1 MIVEEGFSVE
11 RMKEL
16 ASVLEPDPRNLAFV
30 RVDRQSGVATQLTI
44 ADHHEIVSRI
54 ELHPTVPDDI
64 RSSFETVKTLV
75 LYGWL
80 YYPFFAMSHIYT
92 ALTVEMALRIRLPKS
107 SKDRRGLADLFKEA
121 ESQGLIPNSGFN
133 VEPFRRLRNSFVHA
147 KSQTILPPGYAIDM
161 LSISAKLLNTLWPKP

>member
-1 MIVEEGFSVE
+1 ME
-11 RMKEL
+11 RMKDL
-16 ASVLEPDPRNLAFV
+16 ANVLEPDPRNLTFV
-30 RVDRQSGVATQLTI
+30 RVDGQSGEASRLTI
-44 ADHHEIVSRI
+44 ADHYELVARI
-54 ELHPTVPDDI
+54 ELSAGIPDEI

-107 SKDRRGLADLFKEA
+107 SKDRRGLAELFEEA
-121 ESQGLIPNSGFN
+121 DSQGLMPKSGFN